1 MSGNFALLD
10 LFNTRLDERLKKRA
24 QELNRL
30 TLMLR
35 NELPPEVDG
44 HFSVANIRD
53 RTLVIMSDSPVWAT
67 RLRQLGPQIV
77 NILQNN
83 GKKNLLHI
91 QVFSRPS
98 NSPVARQPEPTQRPA
113 RTLSQQS
120 TELINQTATYI
131 EDENLREAM
140 LKLAK
145 RGSKPESEKK

>member
-53 RTLVIMSDSPVWAT
+53 RTLIIMSDSPVWAT

-77 NILQNN
+77 TILQNN
-83 GKKNLLHI
+83 GRKNLLHI
-91 QVFSRPS
+91 QVFSRPP
-98 NSPVARQPEPTQRPA
+98 NSPSVRPPEPAPGPEKSIS
-113 RTLSQQS
+113 SQSRQ
-120 TELINQTATYI
+120 LINQTATYI

-145 RGSKPESEKK
+145 HGSTTEPKKK

>member
-30 TLMLR
+30 TLLLR

-77 NILQNN
+77 NILQNK

-91 QVFSRPS
+91 QVFSRPPS
-98 NSPVARQPEPTQRPA
+98 SPVARPPEPPQRPA

-120 TELINQTATYI
+120 TELINQTASYI
-131 EDENLREAM
+131 EDEKLREAM

-145 RGSKPESEKK
+145 RGSKPQSEKK

>member
-91 QVFSRPS
+91 QVFSRPPS
-98 NSPVARQPEPTQRPA
+98 SAVARQPEPPQQPA
-113 RTLSQQS
+113 RSLSPQS
-120 TELINQTATYI
+120 TELINQTASYI

>member
-1 MSGNFALLD
+1 MSGYFALLD

-91 QVFSRPS
+91 QVFSRPPS
-98 NSPVARQPEPTQRPA
+98 SPVARQPEPPQRPA
-113 RTLSQQS
+113 RAMPPLRQESTPLERSPVPSATSPLSS
-120 TELINQTATYI
+120 
-131 EDENLREAM
+131 
-140 LKLAK
+140 
-145 RGSKPESEKK
+145 SKPAP

>member
-91 QVFSRPS
+91 QVFSRPPS
-98 NSPVARQPEPTQRPA
+98 SPVARPPEPPQRPA
-113 RTLSQQS
+113 RKLSQQS
-120 TELINQTATYI
+120 TELINQTASYI

-145 RGSKPESEKK
+145 RGSKPEAKKK

>member
-1 MSGNFALLD
+1 MSGYFALLD

-77 NILQNN
+77 NILQNK

-91 QVFSRPS
+91 QVFSRPPS
-98 NSPVARQPEPTQRPA
+98 SPVARQPEPPQRPA
-113 RTLSQQS
+113 RILSQQS
-120 TELINQTATYI
+120 TELINQTASYI